1 MGVYSD
7 GSYNAPKDII
17 FSFPVKC
24 KAGKWE
30 IVQGLPID
38 EFSKAKLKATG
49 DELVEEKQLAL
60 KCLEE
65 ADGQ

>member
-1 MGVYSD
+1 MMAQHTCTQVYSNQKQCI
-7 GSYNAPKDII
+7 SWVQDII

-49 DELVEEKQLAL
+49 RPHST
-60 KCLEE
+60 
-65 ADGQ
+65 